1 MDSKRDRK
9 LGAPENKFPVFL
21 RGKKSFPSSVPQSAR
36 LQRLRRDFGL
46 AKAKLK
52 SSTATKQTK
61 DIGTTPYRAP
71 ELYTQEE
78 EIAKENYPLKADVYS
93 YGITCAEIL
102 TGKIP
107 FPGTQY
113 KRTELLQVIRQGE
126 RPPLPLNCPTLL
138 ANLITRCW
146 DTDPWDHFLYASV
159 HTMVHILVCNGLMC
173 IYS

>member
-1 MDSKRDRK
+1 V
-9 LGAPENKFPVFL
+9 A
-21 RGKKSFPSSVPQSAR
+21 
-36 LQRLRRDFGL
+36 DFGL

-52 SSTATKQTK
+52 SLTATNQTK

-107 FPGTQY
+107 FPRTEY
-113 KRTELLQVIRQGE
+113 KRTELLQVVRQGE

-138 ANLITRCW
+138 ANLIKRCW
-146 DTDPWDHFLYASV
+146 DTDPCHRPGFLQ
-159 HTMVHILVCNGLMC
+159 VCNELLDFKTSNIM
-173 IYS
+173 I